1 MMVGFAM
8 KAAFVLSRRFGW
20 RCSRIALERHL
31 SALAIGQYISL
42 CRFISRRNFLALAAR
57 TMKSAV
63 HLFCELAFF
72 VDAPGMIG

>member
-31 SALAIGQYISL
+31 SALAIGQIISL
-42 CRFISRRNFLALAAR
+42 RLFISLRNFPAIAAL
-57 TMKSAV
+57 TTEFAV
-63 HLFCELAFF
+63 QFFCGSAFF